1 MDEKAQ
7 IYARLTALGLRYERA
22 GHARAETM
30 EDLAGVMRLLDCVIP
45 KNLFLTPRNQSAFYL
60 CLTMP
65 NAAFRTADISKQIG
79 SARLSFG
86 PEDRLMQYLRTY
98 PGAISPMGLIFDE
111 PRAVNLLVDE
121 RLFPLP
127 RLGFHPN
134 DNRETLVLS
143 GCDFFEVFLPSTG
156 HAPRGVI
163 LSNPPNLQF

>member
-7 IYARLTALGLRYERA
+7 IYARLDALGVRYERA
-22 GHARAETM
+22 EHAPAETM
-30 EDLAGVMRLLDCVIP
+30 EDLAGVMRLLDCMIP

-65 NAAFRTADISKQIG
+65 DAAFRTADISKQIG
-79 SARLSFG
+79 SSRLSFG
-86 PEDRLMQYLRTY
+86 PADRLREYLHTY
-98 PGAISPMGLIFDE
+98 PGAISPMGLIFGE
-111 PRAVNLLVDE
+111 SRAVNLLIDE

-143 GCDFFEVFLPSTG
+143 GHDFFEVFLPSTG
-156 HAPRGVI
+156 HAPQRVI
-163 LSNPPNLQF
+163 LSNSPNLQF